1 MKNFLLRTTATLM
14 LTASAGS
21 LLAPA
26 AMAGSDRGVTSD
38 SAETQFVLPFHGDI
52 NPFHGDINPFH
63 GDINPFYGD
72 ISPFW
77 GDISPFWGDINPFHG
92 DISAFWGDID
102 PFHGDINPFYGDI
115 DAFWG
120 DVGPLWGDIN
130 AFWGDIDPF
139 TGDATALAA
148 QLEGLFDQAEA
159 VFGEAV
165 EAQTGQSFRN
175 QFLQDLLARYGIDPN
190 DPDSLDQVTAQQRS
204 AFFLAFYD
212 GLMNF
217 SGTDRFDHWMPAINW
232 SPALSQA
239 AGGGDGV
246 LVGLLDFSFQSDE
259 GMNVRSEHG
268 ERDYLNFNHGA
279 AVASLIGAPH
289 DGSGVMGVAPDVI
302 FNTYNPFDETLST
315 NWDDVR
321 SGLLQLARPG
331 PDIINMSLGMP
342 GWTLHQQWATIFSD
356 KHIARATDDILLVVA
371 AGNDGVTQTT
381 DLDWTGV
388 STLDNLLIV
397 GSVNPNGDISS
408 FSNRPGTAC
417 LTVRG
422 RCRDGYRL
430 MDRFL
435 VAPGELLLVSDG
447 EGGVTRLSGTSFAA
461 PLVTGAAALVL
472 GRWNWLEAGD
482 VADVLLFSA
491 EDLGAP
497 GVDEVYGW
505 GLLDIDA
512 AMSPIDMTNLVHL
525 ERSRSRRGG
534 YTEQSIDVI
543 SLASG
548 RLSFRSARDNSIT
561 VFEPIGD
568 TYRDFEISVADLMFD
583 DSGRD
588 RNMRANAETYL
599 RERTW
604 WLVNGRQFNDTGE
617 TAYQLSSDGR
627 FAISS
632 TAAAADPRAP
642 LSTSGLPF
650 QAGISFRD
658 TETGRELRLGSGEGA
673 MALNQQDGFG
683 LFSDH
688 RPETGGVNP
697 VLGFASGGAYAMS
710 TLPLGDRTRM
720 DFGVTTSQDEHLFVN
735 PITGEQQT
743 STEGLAAYEATAFLT
758 SVSHQ
763 INDNL
768 TAHVTY
774 TGLFEASGLLGA
786 QGSSG
791 LSLEGGATTDSLTI
805 GAEARLPLAVTLSSS
820 ATLARTRSAS
830 FGDSLLSLPDGT
842 VSSAFQLTARRDGLF
857 TSVDAVRFSIIQ
869 PLHVESGA
877 LEYNSTKVIDRTTGE
892 LGTDLQRWELG
903 GQRPLFAELI
913 YATPVFDGRAD
924 LSLFTRAELA
934 GETSAEDVA
943 GMATGARFRLE
954 F

>member
-1 MKNFLLRTTATLM
+1 
-14 LTASAGS
+14 
-21 LLAPA
+21 
-26 AMAGSDRGVTSD
+26 
-38 SAETQFVLPFHGDI
+38 
-52 NPFHGDINPFH
+52 
-63 GDINPFYGD
+63 
-72 ISPFW
+72 
-77 GDISPFWGDINPFHG
+77 
-92 DISAFWGDID
+92 
-102 PFHGDINPFYGDI
+102 
-115 DAFWG
+115 
-120 DVGPLWGDIN
+120 
-130 AFWGDIDPF
+130 
-139 TGDATALAA
+139 
-148 QLEGLFDQAEA
+148 
-159 VFGEAV
+159 
-165 EAQTGQSFRN
+165 
-175 QFLQDLLARYGIDPN
+175 
-190 DPDSLDQVTAQQRS
+190 
-204 AFFLAFYD
+204 
-212 GLMNF
+212 
-217 SGTDRFDHWMPAINW
+217 
-232 SPALSQA
+232 
-239 AGGGDGV
+239 
-246 LVGLLDFSFQSDE
+246 
-259 GMNVRSEHG
+259 
-268 ERDYLNFNHGA
+268 
-279 AVASLIGAPH
+279 
-289 DGSGVMGVAPDVI
+289 
-302 FNTYNPFDETLST
+302 
-315 NWDDVR
+315 
-321 SGLLQLARPG
+321 
-331 PDIINMSLGMP
+331 
-342 GWTLHQQWATIFSD
+342 
-356 KHIARATDDILLVVA
+356 
-371 AGNDGVTQTT
+371 
-381 DLDWTGV
+381 
-388 STLDNLLIV
+388 
-397 GSVNPNGDISS
+397 
-408 FSNRPGTAC
+408 
-417 LTVRG
+417 
-422 RCRDGYRL
+422 
-430 MDRFL
+430 
-435 VAPGELLLVSDG
+435 
-447 EGGVTRLSGTSFAA
+447 
-461 PLVTGAAALVL
+461 
-472 GRWNWLEAGD
+472 
-482 VADVLLFSA
+482 
-491 EDLGAP
+491 
-497 GVDEVYGW
+497 
-505 GLLDIDA
+505 
-512 AMSPIDMTNLVHL
+512 
-525 ERSRSRRGG
+525 
-534 YTEQSIDVI
+534 
-543 SLASG
+543 
-548 RLSFRSARDNSIT
+548 
-561 VFEPIGD
+561 
-568 TYRDFEISVADLMFD
+568 MFD